1 MSQSDLLIL
10 IAKYLEQKEAELL
23 EILVNLFQMPLR
35 EDITSADTVIFM
47 DEDCES
53 IASVWIYYD
62 GKNKKI
68 DKNDKSLFPG
78 RSLEII
84 NLSNPQNDLILRQIS
99 DISESEEKFE
109 YLDALANLVKN
120 WFADVWKKA
129 DGENYPLPV
138 ALAVHDDFGDGK
150 VVKLS

>member
-1 MSQSDLLIL
+1 MIL
-10 IAKYLEQKEAELL
+10 IDKYLEQKEAELL

-35 EDITSADTVIFM
+35 EDITSADAVIFM
-47 DEDCES
+47 DKECEN
-53 IASVWIYYD
+53 IAGVWIYYD

-84 NLSNPQNDLILRQIS
+84 NLSNPQSDAILRHIS
-99 DISESEEKFE
+99 EVSESEEKFE
-109 YLDALANLVKN
+109 YIDALANLVKG
-120 WFADVWKKA
+120 WFAGVWKKA
-129 DGENYPLPV
+129 DGENYPVPV
-138 ALAVHDDFGDGK
+138 TLAVHDNFGDGK